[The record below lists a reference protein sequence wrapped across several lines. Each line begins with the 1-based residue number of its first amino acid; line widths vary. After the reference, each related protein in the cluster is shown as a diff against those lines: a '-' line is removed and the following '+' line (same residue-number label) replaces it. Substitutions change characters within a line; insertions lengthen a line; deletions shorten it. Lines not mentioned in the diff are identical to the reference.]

1 MGTAFGG
8 GIGMT
13 GDTCGVVTGALL
25 LLGLKYGTSDVNDR
39 ISKSR
44 VYQVADEF
52 IKAFEAR
59 KSSTKC
65 RELLG
70 FDIKS
75 GNHPESDE
83 IISRRCPVFV
93 KTAMEIVEEITR
105 SENGEINKQD

>member
-1 MGTAFGG
+1 
-8 GIGMT
+8 MT
-13 GDTCGVVTGALL
+13 GDTCGVVTGAIL

-39 ISKSR
+39 ISKNR
-44 VYQVADEF
+44 AYQLAEEF
-52 IKAFEAR
+52 IQAFKAR

-83 IISRRCPVFV
+83 ISRRCPEFV
-93 KTAMEIVEEITR
+93 KTAMKIVEEIMR
-105 SENGEINKQD
+105 SEDGKINN

>member
-13 GDTCGVVTGALL
+13 GETCGVVTGAIL

-44 VYQVADEF
+44 AYQVADVF

-75 GNHPESDE
+75 DNSESDE
-83 IISRRCPVFV
+83 IISRRCPEFV
-93 KTAMEIVEEITR
+93 KTAMEIVEEIMR
-105 SENGEINKQD
+105 SGDGEINEQN